1 MIKEIWFD
9 MDGTIADL
17 YGVEGWLDDIKNE
30 RADAYKNARPLVNL
44 QVLARLLNRLLRQ
57 GYEVGIVS
65 WTARDSSEEY
75 AEIVEEAKRQ
85 WLSKHLASVHFS
97 HIDIIAYGTPKQIG
111 RNGILFDDEEKN
123 RTSWNGI
130 AYDVDNILEI
140 LRGKYFVSE
149 SRK

>member
-1 MIKEIWFD
+1 MTTKQIWFD

-17 YGVEGWLDDIKNE
+17 YGVNGWLDDIENE
-30 RADAYKNARPLVNL
+30 RADAYENARPLVNL

-57 GYEVGIVS
+57 GYEIGIVS
-65 WTARDSSEEY
+65 WTARNSSEEY
-75 AEIVEEAKRQ
+75 AKIVEEAKRQ
-85 WLSKHLASVHFS
+85 WLSEHLASVHFS

-140 LRGKYFVSE
+140 LRGM
-149 SRK
+149 